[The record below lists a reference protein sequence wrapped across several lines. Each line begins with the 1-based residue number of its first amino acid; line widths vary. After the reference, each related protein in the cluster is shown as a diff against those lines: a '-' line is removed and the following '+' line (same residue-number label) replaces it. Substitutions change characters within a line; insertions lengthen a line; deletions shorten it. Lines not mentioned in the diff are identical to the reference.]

1 VREARERPGRRR
13 PRRKEAQVIIT
24 RTPYRVSFFGGGSDY
39 PVWYEQERGA
49 VLSTTIDKYCYITC
63 RYLPPF
69 FPHRSRIVYS
79 KVEIVKDVEEIEHAS
94 VRNALLFLGMHD
106 GVEIHHDGDV
116 PARSGLGTSSTFTV
130 GLLHAL
136 HRLRGDH
143 TARMQLAQEAVHVER
158 NLNREA
164 VGAQDQVAA
173 ALGGLNQIEFG
184 PGEKIA
190 ATRIH
195 VAPERLDE
203 LADHLMLFFTG
214 VSRNATDIAQEQI
227 RNTRKCA
234 VELRELVSFVDEG
247 AAILAGTRPLVEFGR
262 LLHRSWL
269 LKQRLSA
276 AITTDVVDRI
286 YARALEEGA
295 VGGKLLGAGGGG
307 FLLLFA
313 PPHAQPRLREALA
326 DLVHIRFR
334 FEDAGSQVIF
344 EQSGAR

>member
-1 VREARERPGRRR
+1 M
-13 PRRKEAQVIIT
+13 IIT

-39 PVWYEQERGA
+39 PAWYEQERGA

-79 KVEIVKDVEEIEHAS
+79 KVEVVNDVADIEHAS
-94 VRNALLFLGMHD
+94 VRNALLLLDMHE

-136 HRLRGDH
+136 HRLRGERP
-143 TARMQLAQEAVHVER
+143 ARMQLAQEAVHVER
-158 NLNREA
+158 DLNREA

-173 ALGGLNQIEFG
+173 ALGGMNRIEFG
-184 PGEKIA
+184 PGEKLA
-190 ATRIH
+190 ATRLH
-195 VAPERLDE
+195 VAPSRLAE
-203 LADHLMLFFTG
+203 LNAHLMLLFTG
-214 VSRNATDIAQEQI
+214 VSRDATDIADEQI
-227 RNTRKCA
+227 RGTRRHT
-234 VELRELVSFVDEG
+234 VELRELVSLVDEG
-247 AAILAGTRPLVEFGR
+247 TEILTGSRPLVELGH
-262 LLHRSWL
+262 LLHRAWL
-269 LKQRLSA
+269 LKKRLSHL
-276 AITTDVVDRI
+276 ITTDLVDRI
-286 YARALEEGA
+286 YARARSEGA

-313 PPHAQPRLREALA
+313 PPEAQPRIRDALG
-326 DLVHIRFR
+326 DLVHIGFR

-344 EQSGAR
+344 EQAAPQ